1 MGRSVEGEIVLMT
14 ACGML
19 DDAVA
24 HRRGGKQREER
35 QRKGE
40 EREKKSV

>member
-14 ACGML
+14 GCGLL

-35 QRKGE
+35 QRKRE